1 MAFNPSFSD
10 IETAYSN
17 NKRAKN
23 SETGKFYKNY
33 QLAEISS
40 GELATQIDGKF
51 GGSKFVSSDGTVQAV
66 SHPGVRGFDIDST
79 LLKTSDGKVVL
90 FY

>member
-23 SETGKFYKNY
+23 SETGKSYNNY
-33 QLAEISS
+33 QLAEILS
-40 GELATQIDGKF
+40 GELAGQIDGKF
-51 GGSKFVSSDGTVQAV
+51 GGSVFVSIDGTIQAT
-66 SHPGVRGFDIDST
+66 SHPGVRGFNIDST
-79 LLKTSDGKVVL
+79 LLKTSDGKFVL